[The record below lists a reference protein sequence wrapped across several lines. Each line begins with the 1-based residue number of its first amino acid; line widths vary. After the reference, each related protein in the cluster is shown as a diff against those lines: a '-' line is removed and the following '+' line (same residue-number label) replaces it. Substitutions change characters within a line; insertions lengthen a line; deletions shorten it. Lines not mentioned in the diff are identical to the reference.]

1 MAQAISSVIRTSA
14 RSMSFVVTVS
24 VSKELILWFLG
35 LMIDMF
41 NNGVGVVVVL
51 VMNGYVDYVF
61 FMMITSESTR
71 TTQDSD
77 SSNENSTDL

>member
-1 MAQAISSVIRTSA
+1 
-14 RSMSFVVTVS
+14 MSFVVTVS

>member
-1 MAQAISSVIRTSA
+1 
-14 RSMSFVVTVS
+14 
-24 VSKELILWFLG
+24 
-35 LMIDMF
+35 MIDMF